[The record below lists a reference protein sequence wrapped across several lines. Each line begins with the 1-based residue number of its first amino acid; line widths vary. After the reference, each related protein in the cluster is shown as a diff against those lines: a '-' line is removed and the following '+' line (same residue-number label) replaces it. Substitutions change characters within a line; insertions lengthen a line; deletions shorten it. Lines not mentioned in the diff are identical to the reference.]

1 MKKIDELAQR
11 LAAIFGALSVF
22 VIALLG
28 LVLLV
33 RIGLELKVLVDLSLS
48 SKTDNNFYL
57 IMDKIVAFFILFEF
71 FAMIISALKNKG
83 HVSITLLMGLGLT
96 ALLRNLLIIHD
107 DYLDII
113 LNVVG
118 ILILVVAMAIYR
130 RYVHRDN
137 SD

>member
-11 LAAIFGALSVF
+11 LAAVFGALSVF

>member
-11 LAAIFGALSVF
+11 LATVFGALSVF

>member
-1 MKKIDELAQR
+1 M
-11 LAAIFGALSVF
+11 
-22 VIALLG
+22 IALLG
-28 LVLLV
+28 LILLV
-33 RIGLELKVLVDLSLS
+33 RIGLELKVLVSLSL
-48 SKTDNNFYL
+48 KLDAANNFYL

-118 ILILVVAMAIYR
+118 ILLLVVGMAIYR
-130 RYVHRDN
+130 HYVHQD
-137 SD
+137 SDQ

>member
-118 ILILVVAMAIYR
+118 ILILVVAIAIYR